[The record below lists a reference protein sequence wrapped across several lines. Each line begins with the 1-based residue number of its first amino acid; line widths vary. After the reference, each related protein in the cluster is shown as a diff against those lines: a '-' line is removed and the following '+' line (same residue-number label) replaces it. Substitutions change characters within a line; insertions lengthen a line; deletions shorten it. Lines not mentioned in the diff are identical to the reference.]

1 MRMVNIMNYKIYLY
15 AIFVFLSI
23 FILSGINFEKFMKK
37 NKVIEAKLLVMTL
50 SCAMYYLLKNFVL
63 DFLNL
68 S

>member
-1 MRMVNIMNYKIYLY
+1 MNYKICLY
-15 AIFVFLSI
+15 ALFAFLSI

-37 NKVIEAKLLVMTL
+37 NKIVEARLLVMTL
-50 SCAMYYLLKNFVL
+50 SFAMSYLLTNFVI